1 MDDDGWKR
9 FIRLCLKAK
18 TPEMLNSLFHVF
30 LTPEERVD
38 LSKRILIVQELLNG
52 EKTQREMAKDLQVSI
67 AKITRGSN
75 ELKGIDE
82 KLKQFLKR
90 SL

>member
-1 MDDDGWKR
+1 MDEEGWWQL
-9 FIRLCLKAK
+9 IDLCLKAK
-18 TPEMLNSLFHVF
+18 TPEKLSALFHVF
-30 LTPEERVD
+30 LTPEERDD
-38 LSKRILIVQELLNG
+38 LSKRLLIVQELLKG
-52 EKTQREMAKDLQVSI
+52 EKTQREMAKDLDVSI

>member
-1 MDDDGWKR
+1 MDEDGWWR
-9 FIRLCLKAK
+9 FLQVCLKTK
-18 TPEMLNSLFHVF
+18 TPEMLNEFFHVF
-30 LTPEERVD
+30 LTPEERAD
-38 LSKRILIVQELLNG
+38 ISKRILIVQELLKG
-52 EKTQREMAKDLQVSI
+52 EKTQREMAKDLEVSI

-75 ELKGIDE
+75 ELKGTSE

>member
-1 MDDDGWKR
+1 MDEDGWWR

-18 TPEMLNSLFHVF
+18 TPEKLSDLFHVF
-30 LTPEERVD
+30 LTPEERAD
-38 LSKRILIVQELLNG
+38 LSKRILIVQELLKG
-52 EKTQREMAKDLQVSI
+52 EKTQREMAKDLEVSI

>member
-1 MDDDGWKR
+1 MDEDGWRR
-9 FIRLCLKAK
+9 FIDLCLKAE
-18 TPEMLNSLFHVF
+18 TPEKLSDLFHVF
-30 LTPEERVD
+30 LTPEERED
-38 LSKRILIVQELLNG
+38 LSKRLLIVKELLEG
-52 EKTQREMAKDLQVSI
+52 KKTQREMAKDLEVSI

-90 SL
+90 TL